1 VAQVGKVLVVGGG
14 IAGLTTAA
22 ALDRYGFATELVE
35 RQPTWSAPGAGFLV
49 HANGMRMLRALG
61 LDQGVVSAGT
71 VVQRWQFYDAQG
83 CLLSDTDLTAV
94 WGEVGPCIGIV
105 RPWLHSALS
114 KGVADV
120 PCRLG
125 TAVTSL
131 MQDDRSVTVAFSD
144 GTSGAYDLVV
154 GADGIRSTV
163 RALTLGAMPPIY
175 LGAMNWRSIAPIR
188 PAGLESALQMHV
200 DDGRIF
206 GLVTMGAG
214 HTYSFAISIEPQFHD
229 PMEGRL
235 DRLRV
240 RFAGFGPRVQ
250 DYLAALER
258 DDQIICSALEWVPLE
273 KVYSGRVVLVGDAAH
288 ASSPMLGQGGCMA
301 MEDAYVLAE
310 ELRSGASIEAAFTGF
325 AKRRK
330 PRVEWVQEQSMA
342 VMQMQALPA
351 GKPILALRESGD
363 RATQARF
370 AALVPAP

>member
-1 VAQVGKVLVVGGG
+1 VAQVGKILVVGGG

-22 ALDRYGFATELVE
+22 ALHRYGFATELVE
-35 RQPTWSAPGAGFLV
+35 RQPTWSVPGAGFVV

-61 LDQGVVSAGT
+61 LDEGVVSAGT
-71 VVQRWQFYDAQG
+71 VVRRWQFYDAQG

-105 RPWLHSALS
+105 RPRLHSALQQ
-114 KGVADV
+114 GVADV

-125 TAVTSL
+125 TSVTSL

-163 RALTLGAMPPIY
+163 RALTLRPTPPTY
-175 LGAMNWRSIAPIR
+175 LGAMNWRSVAQIR
-188 PAGLESALQMHV
+188 PAGLESALQMHM
-200 DDGRIF
+200 DDGLIF
-206 GLVTMGAG
+206 GLVTMGDG
-214 HTYSFAISIEPQFHD
+214 RTYSFAISIEPQFHD
-229 PMEGRL
+229 PVEGRL
-235 DRLRV
+235 ERLRV
-240 RFAGFGPRVQ
+240 RFAAFGPRVQ
-250 DYLAALER
+250 EYLAALER
-258 DDQIICSALEWVPLE
+258 DDQIICSAMEWVPLE

-301 MEDAYVLAE
+301 MEDACVLAE
-310 ELRSGASIEAAFTGF
+310 ELQSGANIEAALTGF

-342 VMQMQALPA
+342 VTQMQTVPA
-351 GKPILALRESGD
+351 GKRIRALRESGD

>member
-1 VAQVGKVLVVGGG
+1 VAQVGKVLVGGGG

-22 ALDRYGFATELVE
+22 ALHRYGFATELVE

-49 HANGMRMLRALG
+49 HANGMRVLRALG

-105 RPWLHSALS
+105 RPRLHSALS

-154 GADGIRSTV
+154 GADGIRSTA
-163 RALTLGAMPPIY
+163 RALTLGATPPIY

-214 HTYSFAISIEPQFHD
+214 HTYSFAISMEPQFHD
-229 PMEGRL
+229 PVEGRL
-235 DRLRV
+235 ERLRV
-240 RFAGFGPRVQ
+240 RFAGFGPRVRA
-250 DYLAALER
+250 YLAALER

-273 KVYSGRVVLVGDAAH
+273 KVYIGRVVLVGDAAH

-310 ELRSGASIEAAFTGF
+310 ELRSPSPASPNGAS
-325 AKRRK
+325 
-330 PRVEWVQEQSMA
+330 
-342 VMQMQALPA
+342 
-351 GKPILALRESGD
+351 LASSGSKS
-363 RATQARF
+363 RAW
-370 AALVPAP
+370 P

>member
-1 VAQVGKVLVVGGG
+1 VAHVGKILVVGGG

-22 ALDRYGFATELVE
+22 ALHRYGFSAELVE
-35 RQPTWSAPGAGFLV
+35 RQPTWSVPGAGFVV
-49 HANGMRMLRALG
+49 HANGMRMLRALD
-61 LDQGVVSAGT
+61 LDEGVMSGGIAVG
-71 VVQRWQFYDAQG
+71 RWQFYDAQG

-94 WGEVGPCIGIV
+94 WGDVGPCIGIV
-105 RPWLHSALS
+105 RPLLHSALR

-125 TAVTSL
+125 TALTSL
-131 MQDDRSVTVAFSD
+131 TQDDRGVTVAFSD

-163 RALTLGAMPPIY
+163 RALTMGATPPTY
-175 LGAMNWRSIAPIR
+175 LGAMNWRSTAPVR

-229 PMEGRL
+229 PVEGRL
-235 DRLRV
+235 ERLRV
-240 RFAGFGPRVQ
+240 RFAGFGPRVRE
-250 DYLAALER
+250 YLAALER
-258 DDQIICSALEWVPLE
+258 DDQIICSAMEWVPLE

-301 MEDAYVLAE
+301 MEDACVLAE
-310 ELRSGASIEAAFTGF
+310 ELRSRAAIEAALAGF
-325 AKRRK
+325 AERRK
-330 PRVEWVQEQSMA
+330 PRVEWVQQQSLA
-342 VMQMQALPA
+342 VTQMQALPT
-351 GKPILALRESGD
+351 GKRIAALRESGD

-370 AALVPAP
+370 AALAAAP

>member
-1 VAQVGKVLVVGGG
+1 VAQVGKILVVGGG

-22 ALDRYGFATELVE
+22 ALHRNGFTTELVE
-35 RQPTWSAPGAGFLV
+35 RQPTWSVSGAGFVV
-49 HANGMRMLRALG
+49 HANGMRMLHALD
-61 LDQGVVSAGT
+61 LDAGVASAGT
-71 VVQRWQFYDAQG
+71 VVRRWQFYDAQG

-105 RPWLHSALS
+105 RPLLHNAL
-114 KGVADV
+114 KRGVADV

-125 TAVTSL
+125 AAVASL
-131 MQDDRSVTVAFSD
+131 TQDDRAVAVAFSD
-144 GTSGAYDLVV
+144 GTSAAYDLVV

-163 RALTLGAMPPIY
+163 RAQLLGATPPTY
-175 LGAMNWRSIAPIR
+175 LGAMNWRSTAPIR
-188 PAGLESALQMHV
+188 PAGLDGALQMHV

-229 PMEGRL
+229 PVEGRL
-235 DRLRV
+235 ERLRG

-250 DYLAALER
+250 EYLAALER
-258 DDQIICSALEWVPLE
+258 DDQVICSAMEWVPLD

-301 MEDAYVLAE
+301 MEDACVLAA
-310 ELRSGASIEAAFTGF
+310 ELRSGPTIEAALTSF

-330 PRVEWVQEQSMA
+330 PRVEWVQQQSMA

-351 GKPILALRESGD
+351 GKRMAALRESGD
-363 RATQARF
+363 RTTQSRF
-370 AALVPAP
+370 AALVAAP

>member
-1 VAQVGKVLVVGGG
+1 MAQVGKVLVVGGG

-22 ALDRYGFATELVE
+22 ALHRYGFATELVE

-71 VVQRWQFYDAQG
+71 VVERWQFFDAKG

-105 RPWLHSALS
+105 RPRLHSALS
-114 KGVADV
+114 KGVTDV

-125 TAVTSL
+125 TAVASL
-131 MQDDRSVTVAFSD
+131 VQDDRSVTVAFPD

-163 RALTLGAMPPIY
+163 RALTLGAAPPIY

-188 PAGLESALQMHV
+188 PAGLESAVQMHV

-214 HTYSFAISIEPQFHD
+214 HTYSFAISIEPQSHD
-229 PMEGRL
+229 PVEGRL
-235 DRLRV
+235 ERLRV

-258 DDQIICSALEWVPLE
+258 DDQIICSAMEWVPLD
-273 KVYSGRVVLVGDAAH
+273 KVCSGRVVLVGDAAH
-288 ASSPMLGQGGCMA
+288 ARSPMLGQGGCMA
-301 MEDAYVLAE
+301 MEDACVLAE
-310 ELRSGASIEAAFTGF
+310 ELRSGASVEAALTGF
-325 AKRRK
+325 ARRRK

-342 VMQMQALPA
+342 VTQMQTLPV
-351 GKPILALRESGD
+351 GKRIRALRESGD
-363 RATQARF
+363 RAMRARF

>member
-1 VAQVGKVLVVGGG
+1 MPELGKILVVGGG

-22 ALDRYGFATELVE
+22 ALHRSGFAAELVE
-35 RQPTWSAPGAGFLV
+35 QRPTWSAPGAGFLV
-49 HANGMRMLRALG
+49 HANGMRMLHALD
-61 LDQGVVSAGT
+61 LDESVVNAGT
-71 VVQRWQFYDAQG
+71 VVRRWQFYDAQG

-94 WGEVGPCIGIV
+94 WGDVGPCVGIV
-105 RPWLHSALS
+105 RPLLHSVLA

-131 MQDDRSVTVAFSD
+131 AQHDRDVTVTFAD
-144 GTSGAYDLVV
+144 GTSGVYDLVV

-163 RALTLGAMPPIY
+163 RALTLGASPPSY
-175 LGAMNWRSIAPIR
+175 LGAMNWRSVVAVR

-200 DDGRIF
+200 DDRRIF

-229 PMEGRL
+229 PVAGRL
-235 DRLRV
+235 ERLRT

-250 DYLAALER
+250 EYLAALER
-258 DDQIICSALEWVPLE
+258 DDQIICSAMEWVPVDR
-273 KVYSGRVVLVGDAAH
+273 VYSGKVVLVGDAAH

-301 MEDAYVLAE
+301 MEDAFVLAE
-310 ELRSGASIEAAFTGF
+310 ELHSRATIEAALAGF

-330 PRVEWVQEQSMA
+330 PRVEWVQQQSIA
-342 VMQMQALPA
+342 VTQLQAM
-351 GKPILALRESGD
+351 PIGSRTIALRENGD
-363 RATQARF
+363 RATHARF
-370 AALVPAP
+370 APLVAAP

>member
-1 VAQVGKVLVVGGG
+1 MAQVGRILVVGGG

-22 ALDRYGFATELVE
+22 ALHRQGFPTELVE
-35 RQPTWSAPGAGFLV
+35 RQPTWSVPGAGFVV

-61 LDQGVVSAGT
+61 LDAGIVSAGT
-71 VVQRWQFYDAQG
+71 VVRRWQFYDAQG

-105 RPWLHSALS
+105 RPLLHSALR

-125 TAVTSL
+125 TAVASL
-131 MQDDRSVTVAFSD
+131 TQDDQGVTVAFSD

-163 RALTLGAMPPIY
+163 RAQTMGAAAPTY
-175 LGAMNWRSIAPIR
+175 LGAMNWRSIAPIC
-188 PAGLESALQMHV
+188 PAGLDSALQMHV

-206 GLVTMGAG
+206 GLVTMGDG

-229 PMEGRL
+229 AVEGRL
-235 DRLRV
+235 ERLRA
-240 RFAGFGPRVQ
+240 RFAGFGLRVQ
-250 DYLAALER
+250 EYLAALAR
-258 DDQIICSALEWVPLE
+258 DDQVICSAMEWVPLA

-301 MEDAYVLAE
+301 MEDACVLAE
-310 ELRSGASIEAAFTGF
+310 ELRSGAAIEAALGGF

-330 PRVEWVQEQSMA
+330 PRVAWVQQQSMA
-342 VMQMQALPA
+342 VTQMQALPA
-351 GKPILALRESGD
+351 GKRIAALRESGD
-363 RATQARF
+363 RTTQARF
-370 AALVPAP
+370 AALVAAP